1 MVTTGIPRLWLGM
14 TTSKITRWTDSLLL
28 VNKYPAL
35 RLGIFLEEEGFSSL
49 VFRACGLRFGFYGLR
64 DVVIYSLLQGLFGHI
79 SDDLLFDHSILEN
92 EQSRN
97 ATDSVALRRGG
108 ARMHG

>member
-14 TTSKITRWTDSLLL
+14 TTSKITRWTDSLL

-35 RLGIFLEEEGFSSL
+35 RLGIFSEEEGFSSL

-64 DVVIYSLLQGLFGHI
+64 DVFIYSLL
-79 SDDLLFDHSILEN
+79 
-92 EQSRN
+92 RP
-97 ATDSVALRRGG
+97 ALPGVDVVID
-108 ARMHG
+108 